1 MTRSVPPRTS
11 VVAKRVP
18 EDVGLGV
25 VVKAGRRGDAGDD
38 VVGTPD
44 AEPSAA
50 SLGSP
55 GRGAVVS
62 ASAPGQRHAGPGV
75 AAGIVL
81 GTHRSRGFER
91 ASNGHGNRQVDH
103 PGQRGR
109 ASQLDTTHLIG
120 RPCLPPD
127 PPPGAGLGIGPA
139 RGSEP
144 EGRRAL

>member
-55 GRGAVVS
+55 GRG
-62 ASAPGQRHAGPGV
+62 R
-75 AAGIVL
+75 
-81 GTHRSRGFER
+81 
-91 ASNGHGNRQVDH
+91 
-103 PGQRGR
+103 
-109 ASQLDTTHLIG
+109 
-120 RPCLPPD
+120 
-127 PPPGAGLGIGPA
+127 
-139 RGSEP
+139 
-144 EGRRAL
+144 